1 MPNKPKYCEMLQQ
14 ISKKKETKTT
24 FTMSYITKY
33 YLFINY
39 NYSKF
44 YIYLKYYKYYD
55 YTNDCSF
62 NMVDFLFSLW
72 MDKLNVSNVE
82 RSSLV

>member
-33 YLFINY
+33 YLLSIITYLLIIIIQNFT
-39 NYSKF
+39 
-44 YIYLKYYKYYD
+44 YI
-55 YTNDCSF
+55 
-62 NMVDFLFSLW
+62 
-72 MDKLNVSNVE
+72 
-82 RSSLV
+82 

>member
-33 YLFINY
+33 YLLSIITYLLIIIIQNFTYIWNIIN
-39 NYSKF
+39 
-44 YIYLKYYKYYD
+44 IMIIL
-55 YTNDCSF
+55 
-62 NMVDFLFSLW
+62 MIVHLIW
-72 MDKLNVSNVE
+72 
-82 RSSLV
+82 